1 MDFTGRRVLV
11 TAGGDGIGR
20 GIATAFLQRGATV
33 VVTDVVPDSVRAAQS
48 AGLDVRLSDAADE
61 RAVSALMAGIEA
73 ELGGLDILVNNAG
86 IAGPTGPVEQLE
98 TDAWL
103 RTFDVNVHSQ
113 FYAVKHG
120 LPLLRRSS
128 APAIVNMS
136 SAAGRLG
143 MPLRTPYSASK
154 WAVVGFTKSLA
165 IELGP
170 EGIRVNAICPGAV
183 DGPRIRAV
191 MAAKAES
198 LGVPIESIAE
208 RTASQASMGTL
219 IDVEDI
225 ANAVL
230 FVCSDLAGK
239 ITGQALAVDGNTDKL
254 F

>member
-1 MDFTGRRVLV
+1 MCIRDR
-11 TAGGDGIGR
+11 
-20 GIATAFLQRGATV
+20 
-33 VVTDVVPDSVRAAQS
+33 
-48 AGLDVRLSDAADE
+48 
-61 RAVSALMAGIEA
+61 
-73 ELGGLDILVNNAG
+73 
-86 IAGPTGPVEQLE
+86 
-98 TDAWL
+98 
-103 RTFDVNVHSQ
+103 

-154 WAVVGFTKSLA
+154 WAVIGFTKSLA

-170 EGIRVNAICPGAV
+170 GGIRANAICPGAV

-191 MAAKAES
+191 MAAKAEN
-198 LGVPIESIAE
+198 LGIPVESIAE